1 MNRDQKRAL
10 FSLLIWS
17 VVLVVFVPLFFIDGG
32 ADTWVPGSTRVIVSS
47 SFIIV
52 GFILFFTMLALTNKK
67 KPDGI
72 ERDERDILIGRKAS
86 EITLTIVTVYV
97 FLTCIILY
105 FLYEEINSVPIGWM
119 WFLGCTCLFF
129 GYITS
134 SAISLLLY
142 SSKVKSNE

>member
-17 VVLVVFVPLFFIDGG
+17 IVLVAFIPLFFIDGG
-32 ADTWVPGSTRVIVSS
+32 ADNWVPGSMRVIISS
-47 SFIIV
+47 SFIIT
-52 GFILFFTMLALTNKK
+52 GFILFFTMLALTKK
-67 KPDGI
+67 KPGVI

-105 FLYEEINSVPIGWM
+105 FLYKEINSVPIGWM
-119 WFLGCTCLFF
+119 WFLGCTCLFV

-134 SAISLLLY
+134 SAISLVLY